1 MAFGVKKSFFGKLQE
16 RITDAILLRPQVDE
30 RTLDDLEEILITSDI
45 GMETSIGIVQ
55 KLRDAVRTERIKA
68 PGEVAARIKEIV
80 KDIVD
85 KGDRLKMSEDYP
97 LVILMI
103 GVNGGGK
110 TTTIAKMAQL
120 YQNMGKSVLLA
131 AADTFRAAASDQLVV
146 WADRVGVD
154 VIKHQEGADPS
165 AVIFDS
171 LQAAKA
177 RGIDVLICDTA
188 GRLQTKKNL
197 MRELEKMNGVIDREF
212 PEASRET
219 LLVLDATTGKNAVS
233 QAQEFGS
240 VADISGIVI
249 TKLDGTAK
257 GGIAITISDEY
268 DLPIKFL
275 GVGERLRD
283 LVPFDPAAFAA
294 AIFEEIP
301 QNEST
306 EDEESAHSENELEER
321 I

>member
-30 RTLDDLEEILITSDI
+30 KTMDDLEEILITSDI
-45 GMETSIGIVQ
+45 GMATSIGIVE
-55 KLRDAVRTERIKA
+55 KLREAVRTERIKD
-68 PGEVAARIKEIV
+68 PLEVEKKIKTIV
-80 KDIVD
+80 RDIVD

-110 TTTIAKMAQL
+110 TTTIAKMAQM
-120 YQNMGKSVLLA
+120 YKNMGKSVLLA
-131 AADTFRAAASDQLVV
+131 AADTFRAAASDQLAI

-154 VIKHQEGADPS
+154 IIKHQEGADPS

-188 GRLQTKKNL
+188 GRLQNKKNL
-197 MRELEKMNGVIDREF
+197 MRELEKMNGIIDREF

-219 LLVLDATTGKNAVS
+219 LLTLDATTGKNAVS
-233 QAQEFGS
+233 QTQEFGS

-268 DLPIKFL
+268 NLPIKFL

-283 LVPFDPAAFAA
+283 LAPFDPAEFAEA
-294 AIFEEIP
+294 LFEG
-301 QNEST
+301 
-306 EDEESAHSENELEER
+306 ENK
-321 I
+321 